1 MLVATKVEMEDRRDR
16 GRRALEFRGEMSNLD
31 TTAKTFA
38 LRGLT
43 IWYGG
48 TVVYSNGTE
57 ATLADGKV
65 VEVKGVI
72 STDRTRIEAR
82 RIEFK

>member
-1 MLVATKVEMEDRRDR
+1 VEYR
-16 GRRALEFRGEMSNLD
+16 
-31 TTAKTFA
+31 
-38 LRGLT
+38 
-43 IWYGG
+43 
-48 TVVYSNGTE
+48 NGTE
-57 ATLADGKV
+57 ATLADGKL

>member
-1 MLVATKVEMEDRRDR
+1 MN
-16 GRRALEFRGEMSNLD
+16 NLD

-43 IWYGG
+43 VWYGG
-48 TVVYSNGTE
+48 TVVYVNGTE
-57 ATLADGKV
+57 ATLANGRT
-65 VEVKGVI
+65 VEVRGVI
-72 STDRTRIEAR
+72 SADRTRIEAR